1 MDICIFMIGLIIGIF
16 GIIFWILLFKHA
28 VGISTSSQRKIFKKI
43 ALKTNGKVDGT
54 FKPKL
59 SFTHKGCI
67 IEVTGNPEHEGHGGN
82 RDRYIPPRTEV
93 LVYLRKNV
101 AYKMII
107 KNNLFRHKITSKLGV
122 KYIKT
127 GYDRF
132 DRQCVVKGDKE
143 FALRMLNYKIMDKLS
158 SSINNIE
165 SFYIELKGER
175 LLMRKRAYSENEFFL
190 NFQIDKAT
198 SIIDRLDELDYI

>member
-1 MDICIFMIGLIIGIF
+1 MIGLIIGIF
-16 GIIFWILLFKHA
+16 GIIFWILIFKFA
-28 VGISTSSQRKIFKKI
+28 VGISTSSQRKVFKKI

-67 IEVTGNPEHEGHGGN
+67 IEVTGNPEHKKHSD

-101 AYKMII
+101 AHKMII
-107 KNNLFRHKITSKLGV
+107 KDNLFRNKIASKLGV

-132 DRQCVVKGDKE
+132 DSQCVVKGDKE

-158 SSINNIE
+158 SSINTIE

-198 SIIDRLDELDYI
+198 AIIDRLDELDYI